1 MQSISQLDRKAF
13 FKLFNDQASKRRLN
27 FIKGISKLG
36 DGPLYI
42 IIGASLY
49 LLNTTTSQIALLA
62 LVLGFALERPVY
74 FFLKNTVKRERPRH
88 EMVEGFVRPSDKFSL
103 PSGHSSAAWL
113 FVTVMAW
120 SYPQFSAIVVFAIAV
135 SLSRVMLG
143 VHYPCDILAGAVLG
157 SMFALVGIY
166 GALL

>member
-1 MQSISQLDRKAF
+1 
-13 FKLFNDQASKRRLN
+13 
-27 FIKGISKLG
+27 
-36 DGPLYI
+36 
-42 IIGASLY
+42 
-49 LLNTTTSQIALLA
+49 
-62 LVLGFALERPVY
+62 
-74 FFLKNTVKRERPRH
+74 
-88 EMVEGFVRPSDKFSL
+88 MVEGFVRPSDKFSL